1 MTPQKNAELKSELQ
15 KCRNVLIQ
23 SNDPRF
29 NYAVLKKEDIENYSH
44 ETPEIIPL
52 YKYDYSFKT
61 DEGDDA
67 QLPKLTPASL
77 TMSKDNLEEVEE
89 WFAAK
94 YPRLPS
100 EYHGVMARYST
111 GQLLTKK
118 ETKNALKKMKKKPEK
133 ETPVGLQVARGK
145 ILVEFD

>member
-1 MTPQKNAELKSELQ
+1 MNHKDKVELK

-29 NYAVLKKEDIENYSH
+29 NYAILKKDDIDDFDQCPQIVHLNR
-44 ETPEIIPL
+44 
-52 YKYDYSFKT
+52 YDYSFRT
-61 DEGDDA
+61 SEGDDKE
-67 QLPKLTPASL
+67 LPKLTPASL
-77 TMSKDNLEEVEE
+77 TMSKDSLEDVEA
-89 WFAAK
+89 WYAAK

-118 ETKNALKKMKKKPEK
+118 ETKNTIKKMRKKPHQPV
-133 ETPVGLQVARGK
+133 PVGFQVSQGDFS
-145 ILVEFD
+145 VSFD

>member
-1 MTPQKNAELKSELQ
+1 MNHKDKVELK

-29 NYAVLKKEDIENYSH
+29 NYAILKKDDIDEFDQV
-44 ETPEIIPL
+44 PQIIPL
-52 YKYDYSFKT
+52 NKYDYSFKT
-61 DEGDDA
+61 TEGDDKE
-67 QLPKLTPASL
+67 LPKLTPASL
-77 TMSKDNLEEVEE
+77 TMSKDDLEDVEA
-89 WFAAK
+89 WYAAK

-118 ETKNALKKMKKKPEK
+118 ETKNTIKKMRKKPHQPV
-133 ETPVGLQVARGK
+133 PVGFQVSQGDFS
-145 ILVEFD
+145 VSFD